1 MYTKSVQNKK
11 IIITLLLTLLIIVS
25 LVCVSFVMTLRKVTH
40 RETERYLTEISESV
54 STTINEKC
62 KSIFKILYSIG
73 DTYFQFS
80 DNNKNVTEYLS
91 KKSKLLKFDWLG
103 VADSSGNFIG
113 TDESTGNVRGQY
125 FYRKALQGEETITP
139 IKSQSGI
146 YGILYSVPLYK
157 DDKITGA
164 ITAWNTLDTM
174 RTLLSV
180 ESFGGEGFSQI
191 IDKNGNFIVSSDNK
205 NAPKNVV
212 NFFDTIKKH
221 GSYTGKDT
229 LREMKT
235 NLKENKKGSM
245 YFTLDDGIYK
255 AMHYVPLEEE
265 NLYLLSIVPVKV
277 ANAQFD
283 LLLKKAVFINILI
296 IILFLL
302 LIILI
307 IFINRKNREQL
318 IKIAYVDPVT
328 KGYSKARFD
337 MEAKAIIESTSAGTY
352 SLVSINI
359 NKFKLIN
366 DSFGSNAGDKTL
378 KYIHDVIANYLER
391 EELLCRVSNDQ
402 FNILIKTISQKE
414 ILKYI
419 ENITNDINS
428 FNKDKECKYFIA
440 LSIGVYK
447 IDDPNIP
454 LVSIQDRANVAR
466 KNIKGNTVTHP
477 LYTCVFYSDLE
488 RLRMLKEKEM
498 ENRMEEAL
506 DNNEF
511 VVYLQPKVNL
521 KNNNIVG
528 AEALVR
534 WQDPDRGLI
543 PPNDFIPFFEKNGFI
558 IKLDHYVFEKSC
570 AMIRKWIDNGETPI
584 PISVNF
590 SRAHLN
596 NKDFLEKYKTIR
608 DKYDVPAKLLE
619 IELTETLIFDNLQ
632 MLLNVIDQ
640 IHEEGFQCSL
650 DDFGSGYSSL
660 NMLKEIK
667 VDTLKL
673 DRAFFS
679 SPNADNVSE
688 NYVIES
694 VVELA
699 KKLNMNS
706 VSEGVETILQME
718 YLKKIN
724 CDMIQ
729 GYVFSKPIPQEI
741 FEKMTFGKTLDEVNT
756 NDAVK

>member
-1 MYTKSVQNKK
+1 MYTKSAQNKK
-11 IIITLLLTLLIIVS
+11 IIITLLLTLIIIVS
-25 LVCVSFVMTLRKVTH
+25 LVCITFVMTLHKVTH
-40 RETERYLTEISESV
+40 SETERYLTEISESV
-54 STTINEKC
+54 STTINVKC

-91 KKSKLLKFDWLG
+91 KKSKLLEFDWLG
-103 VADSSGNFIG
+103 IVNSNGSFIG
-113 TDESTGNVRGQY
+113 TDESTGNVKGQY

-157 DDKITGA
+157 NDKIVGA
-164 ITAWNTLDTM
+164 VTAWNTLDTM

-221 GSYTGKDT
+221 GSYTGKNT
-229 LREMKT
+229 LGEMKA

-283 LLLKKAVFINILI
+283 LLLKKVVFINILI

-302 LIILI
+302 LIISI

-337 MEAKAIIESTSAGTY
+337 MEAKEIIQSSSSGTY

-359 NKFKLIN
+359 QKFKLIN
-366 DSFGSNAGDKTL
+366 DSFGSDAGDKTL

-391 EELLCRVSNDQ
+391 KELLCRVSNDQ

-454 LVSIQDRANVAR
+454 LVSIQDRSNVAR
-466 KNIKGNTVTHP
+466 KNIKGNAVNHP

-511 VVYLQPKVNL
+511 VVYLQPKVDL

-528 AEALVR
+528 AEGLVR
-534 WQDPDRGLI
+534 WQDPDKGLI

-596 NKDFLEKYKTIR
+596 NKDFLKKYKTIR

-619 IELTETLIFDNLQ
+619 IELTETLVFDNLQ

-679 SPNADNVSE
+679 APNADNISE
-688 NYVIES
+688 NHVIES

-706 VSEGVETILQME
+706 ISEGVETILQME

-741 FEKMTFGKTLDEVNT
+741 FEKMAFGKTLDEVNT
-756 NDAVK
+756 SDAIK

>member
-1 MYTKSVQNKK
+1 MYTKNTKNKK

-25 LVCVSFVMTLRKVTH
+25 LVCVTFVMTLNKVTH
-40 RETERYLTEISESV
+40 SETERYLTEISESI
-54 STTINEKC
+54 STTINVRC
-62 KSIFKILYSIG
+62 KSIFKTLYSIG

-80 DNNKNVTEYLS
+80 DNTKKTNEYLS
-91 KKSKLLKFDWLG
+91 QKSKLLGFDWLG
-103 VADSSGNFIG
+103 IIDSSGNFINS
-113 TDESTGNVRGQY
+113 DESISNVKGQY

-139 IKSQSGI
+139 IKSQTGI
-146 YGILYSVPLYK
+146 HGILYSVPLYE
-157 DDKITGA
+157 DDKVVGA
-164 ITAWNTLDTM
+164 VTAWNTLDNM
-174 RTLLSV
+174 RTLLSL

-205 NAPKNVV
+205 NAPKDVV

-221 GSYTGKDT
+221 GSYTGENT
-229 LREMKT
+229 LGEMKA

-277 ANAQFD
+277 ASAQFD
-283 LLLKKAVFINILI
+283 LLLKKAVFINLLI
-296 IILFLL
+296 IISFLV
-302 LIILI
+302 LIISI
-307 IFINRKNREQL
+307 IFINHKNREQL
-318 IKIAYVDPVT
+318 IKVAYIDPVT

-337 MEAKAIIESTSAGTY
+337 MEAKAIIQSASAETY

-359 NKFKLIN
+359 QKFKLIN
-366 DSFGSNAGDKTL
+366 DSFGSEAGDKTL
-378 KYIHDVIANYLER
+378 KYIHDVIANYLNPN
-391 EELLCRVSNDQ
+391 ELLCRVSNDH
-402 FNILIKTISQKE
+402 FNILIKTIPQEE
-414 ILKYI
+414 ILQYL
-419 ENITNDINS
+419 ENITTDINS
-428 FNKDKECKYFIA
+428 FNKNKECKYFIA
-440 LSIGVYK
+440 FSIGIYK

-466 KNIKGNTVTHP
+466 KNIKGNATNHP

-534 WQDPDRGLI
+534 WQDPEKGLI

-596 NKDFLEKYKTIR
+596 NKDFLKKYKLIR
-608 DKYDVPAKLLE
+608 NKYDVPAKLLE
-619 IELTETLIFDNLQ
+619 IELTETLVFDNLQ

-679 SPNADNVSE
+679 SPNADNLSE

-706 VSEGVETILQME
+706 ISEGVETILQME

-741 FEKMTFGKTLDEVNT
+741 FEKMAFGKTIEEVNT
-756 NDAVK
+756 NDATK

>member
-1 MYTKSVQNKK
+1 
-11 IIITLLLTLLIIVS
+11 
-25 LVCVSFVMTLRKVTH
+25 MTLRKVT
-40 RETERYLTEISESV
+40 RNETERYLTEISESV
-54 STTINEKC
+54 STTINVKC
-62 KSIFKILYSIG
+62 KSIFKTLYSIG
-73 DTYFQFS
+73 DTYFQVS
-80 DNNKNVTEYLS
+80 DNNKKVTEYLS
-91 KKSKLLKFDWLG
+91 KKLKLFEFDWLG
-103 VADSSGNFIG
+103 IVDSNGNFISA
-113 TDESTGNVRGQY
+113 DESTGNIKGQY
-125 FYRKALQGEETITP
+125 FYRKALQGEKTITP

-146 YGILYSVPLYK
+146 HGILYSVPLYK
-157 DDKITGA
+157 DNKIVGA
-164 ITAWNTLDTM
+164 VAAWNTLDTM
-174 RTLLSV
+174 RSLLSV

-191 IDKNGNFIVSSDNK
+191 IDQNGNFIVSSNNK

-221 GSYTGKDT
+221 ANYTDKDA
-229 LREMKT
+229 LEEMKV
-235 NLKENKKGSM
+235 NLKENKKGSLH
-245 YFTLDDGIYK
+245 FALNDGIYK

-277 ANAQFD
+277 ASAQFS

-302 LIILI
+302 LIISI
-307 IFINRKNREQL
+307 IFISRKTREQL
-318 IKIAYVDPVT
+318 IKVAYIDPVT
-328 KGYSKARFD
+328 KGYSKTRFD
-337 MEAKAIIESTSAGTY
+337 MEAKEIIQSASSETY

-359 NKFKLIN
+359 QKFKLIN
-366 DSFGSNAGDKTL
+366 DSFGSEAGDKTL
-378 KYIHDVIANYLER
+378 KYIHDVITSYLNPN
-391 EELLCRVSNDQ
+391 ELLCRVSNDH
-402 FNILIKTISQKE
+402 FNVLIKTIPHKE
-414 ILKYI
+414 ILQYL
-419 ENITNDINS
+419 ENITTDINS
-428 FNKDKECKYFIA
+428 FNKNKECKYFIA

-454 LVSIQDRANVAR
+454 LVSVQDRANVAR
-466 KNIKGNTVTHP
+466 KNIRGNAVNHP

-534 WQDPDRGLI
+534 WQDPDKGLI

-570 AMIRKWIDNGETPI
+570 AMIRKWIDNGETPV

-596 NKDFLEKYKTIR
+596 NTDFLKKYKLIR
-608 DKYDVPAKLLE
+608 NKYDVPAELLE
-619 IELTETLIFDNLQ
+619 IELTETLVFDNLQ

-679 SPNADNVSE
+679 SPNADNLSE

-706 VSEGVETILQME
+706 ISEGVETILQME

-741 FEKMTFGKTLDEVNT
+741 FEKMTFGKTLKEVNT
-756 NDAVK
+756 NAATK

>member
-1 MYTKSVQNKK
+1 MYTKNTKNTK
-11 IIITLLLTLLIIVS
+11 IIIILLLTLLIIVS
-25 LVCVSFVMTLRKVTH
+25 LVCTTFIITLRKVTSN
-40 RETERYLTEISESV
+40 ETERYLTEISESV
-54 STTINEKC
+54 STTINVKC
-62 KSIFKILYSIG
+62 RSIFKTLYSMG
-73 DTYFQFS
+73 ETYLQF
-80 DNNKNVTEYLS
+80 NNNDKKATEYLS
-91 KKSKLLKFDWLG
+91 KKLKLFEFDWLSI
-103 VADSSGNFIG
+103 VDSNGNFIG
-113 TDESTGNVRGQY
+113 TNEDTGNVKGQY
-125 FYRKALQGEETITP
+125 FYRKTLQGEETITP
-139 IKSQSGI
+139 IKSKSGI

-157 DDKITGA
+157 DNKIVGA
-164 ITAWNTLDTM
+164 VAAWNTLDTM
-174 RTLLSV
+174 RSLLSV

-191 IDKNGNFIVSSDNK
+191 IDQNGNFIVSSNNK

-212 NFFDTIKKH
+212 NFFDTIKNH
-221 GSYTGKDT
+221 ANYTDKNA
-229 LREMKT
+229 LEEMKV
-235 NLKENKKGSM
+235 NLKENKKGSLH
-245 YFTLDDGIYK
+245 FALNDGIYK

-277 ANAQFD
+277 ASAQFS

-302 LIILI
+302 LIISI
-307 IFINRKNREQL
+307 IFISRRTREQL
-318 IKIAYVDPVT
+318 IKVAYIDPVT

-337 MEAKAIIESTSAGTY
+337 MEAKEIIQSASSQTY

-359 NKFKLIN
+359 QKFKLIN
-366 DSFGSNAGDKTL
+366 DSFGSEAGDKTL
-378 KYIHDVIANYLER
+378 KYIHDVITSYLNPN
-391 EELLCRVSNDQ
+391 ELLCRVSNDH
-402 FNILIKTISQKE
+402 FNILIKTIPQKE
-414 ILKYI
+414 ILQYL
-419 ENITNDINS
+419 ENITTDINS
-428 FNKDKECKYFIA
+428 FNKNKECKYFIA
-440 LSIGVYK
+440 FSIGIYK

-466 KNIKGNTVTHP
+466 KNIKGNAINHP

-534 WQDPDRGLI
+534 WQDPDKGLI

-570 AMIRKWIDNGETPI
+570 AIIRKWIDNGETPI

-596 NKDFLEKYKTIR
+596 NKDFLQKYKLIR
-608 DKYDVPAKLLE
+608 SKYDVPAKLLE
-619 IELTETLIFDNLQ
+619 IELTETLVFDNLQ
-632 MLLNVIDQ
+632 MLLKVIDQ

-673 DRAFFS
+673 DKAFFS
-679 SPNADNVSE
+679 SPNADNLSE

-706 VSEGVETILQME
+706 ISEGVETILQME

-741 FEKMTFGKTLDEVNT
+741 FEKMAFGKTLEDVNT
-756 NDAVK
+756 NDSIK

>member
-1 MYTKSVQNKK
+1 MYTKNIQNKK
-11 IIITLLLTLLIIVS
+11 IIVTLLLTLLIIVS
-25 LVCVSFVMTLRKVTH
+25 LVCVTFIITLHKVTYN
-40 RETERYLTEISESV
+40 ETERYLTEISNSV
-54 STTINEKC
+54 STIVNVRC
-62 KSIFKILYSIG
+62 KSIFKTLYSMG
-73 DTYFQFS
+73 ETYLQF
-80 DNNKNVTEYLS
+80 DNNDKKVTEYLS
-91 KKSKLLKFDWLG
+91 KKSKLFEFDWLG
-103 VADSSGNFIG
+103 FVDSNGNFIR
-113 TDESTGNVRGQY
+113 TDDNTGNVKGQY

-146 YGILYSVPLYK
+146 YGILYSVPLYE
-157 DDKITGA
+157 DDKIVGA
-164 ITAWNTLDTM
+164 VAAWNTLDTM
-174 RTLLSV
+174 RSLLSV

-212 NFFDTIKKH
+212 NFFDTVKKH
-221 GSYTGKDT
+221 GSYTGKNT
-229 LREMKT
+229 LEEMMV
-235 NLKENKKGSM
+235 NLKEKRKGSL

-277 ANAQFD
+277 ASAQFD

-296 IILFLL
+296 IALFLL
-302 LIILI
+302 LIISI
-307 IFINRKNREQL
+307 IFINRKNRKQL
-318 IKIAYVDPVT
+318 IKVAYVDPVT

-337 MEAKAIIESTSAGTY
+337 MEAKEIIQSASAETY
-352 SLVSINI
+352 SLISINI
-359 NKFKLIN
+359 QKFKLIN
-366 DSFGSNAGDKTL
+366 DSFGSQAGDKTL
-378 KYIHDVIANYLER
+378 KYIHDVIANYLKSK
-391 EELLCRVSNDQ
+391 ELLCRVSNDQ
-402 FNILIKTISQKE
+402 FNVLIKSISHEE

-428 FNKDKECKYFIA
+428 FNKNKECKYFIA
-440 LSIGVYK
+440 LSIGIYK

-466 KNIKGNTVTHP
+466 KNINGSTTTHL

-498 ENRMEEAL
+498 ENRMEKAL

-534 WQDPDRGLI
+534 WQDPDKGLI
-543 PPNDFIPFFEKNGFI
+543 QPNDFIPFFEKNGFI

-596 NKDFLEKYKTIR
+596 NKDFLKKYKIIR

-619 IELTETLIFDNLQ
+619 IELTETLVFDNLQ

-679 SPNADNVSE
+679 SPNADNLSE

-706 VSEGVETILQME
+706 ISEGVETILQME

-741 FEKMTFGKTLDEVNT
+741 FEKMAFGKTLEDVNT
-756 NDAVK
+756 NDSIK

>member
-1 MYTKSVQNKK
+1 MYTKSAQNKK
-11 IIITLLLTLLIIVS
+11 IIITLLLTLIIIVS
-25 LVCVSFVMTLRKVTH
+25 LVCITFVMTLHKVTH
-40 RETERYLTEISESV
+40 SETERYLTEISESV
-54 STTINEKC
+54 STTINVKC

-91 KKSKLLKFDWLG
+91 KKSKLLEFDWLG
-103 VADSSGNFIG
+103 IVNSNGSFIG
-113 TDESTGNVRGQY
+113 TDESTGNVKGQY

-157 DDKITGA
+157 NDKIVGA
-164 ITAWNTLDTM
+164 VTAWNTLDTM

-221 GSYTGKDT
+221 GSYTGKNT
-229 LREMKT
+229 LGEMKA

-283 LLLKKAVFINILI
+283 LLLKKVVFINILI

-302 LIILI
+302 LIISI

-337 MEAKAIIESTSAGTY
+337 MEAKEIIQSSSSGTY

-359 NKFKLIN
+359 QKFKLIN
-366 DSFGSNAGDKTL
+366 DSFGSDAGDKTL

-391 EELLCRVSNDQ
+391 KELLCRVSNDQ

-454 LVSIQDRANVAR
+454 LVSIQDRSNVAR
-466 KNIKGNTVTHP
+466 KNIKGNAVNHP

-511 VVYLQPKVNL
+511 VVYLQPKVDL

-534 WQDPDRGLI
+534 WQDPDKGLI

-596 NKDFLEKYKTIR
+596 NKDFLKKYKTIR

-619 IELTETLIFDNLQ
+619 IELTETLVFDNLQ

-673 DRAFFS
+673 DQAFFS
-679 SPNADNVSE
+679 APNADNISE
-688 NYVIES
+688 NHVIES

-706 VSEGVETILQME
+706 ISEGVETILQME

-741 FEKMTFGKTLDEVNT
+741 FEKMAFGKTLDEVNT
-756 NDAVK
+756 SDAIK

>member
-1 MYTKSVQNKK
+1 
-11 IIITLLLTLLIIVS
+11 
-25 LVCVSFVMTLRKVTH
+25 MTLRKVTH

>member
-91 KKSKLLKFDWLG
+91 KKSELLKFDWLG

-113 TDESTGNVRGQY
+113 TDESTGNVKEQY

-146 YGILYSVPLYK
+146 YGILYSVPLYE

-174 RTLLSV
+174 RMLLSV

-366 DSFGSNAGDKTL
+366 DSFGSDAGDKTL

-511 VVYLQPKVNL
+511 VVYL
-521 KNNNIVG
+521 
-528 AEALVR
+528 
-534 WQDPDRGLI
+534 
-543 PPNDFIPFFEKNGFI
+543 
-558 IKLDHYVFEKSC
+558 
-570 AMIRKWIDNGETPI
+570 
-584 PISVNF
+584 
-590 SRAHLN
+590 
-596 NKDFLEKYKTIR
+596 
-608 DKYDVPAKLLE
+608 
-619 IELTETLIFDNLQ
+619 
-632 MLLNVIDQ
+632 
-640 IHEEGFQCSL
+640 
-650 DDFGSGYSSL
+650 
-660 NMLKEIK
+660 
-667 VDTLKL
+667 
-673 DRAFFS
+673 
-679 SPNADNVSE
+679 
-688 NYVIES
+688 
-694 VVELA
+694 
-699 KKLNMNS
+699 
-706 VSEGVETILQME
+706 
-718 YLKKIN
+718 
-724 CDMIQ
+724 
-729 GYVFSKPIPQEI
+729 
-741 FEKMTFGKTLDEVNT
+741 
-756 NDAVK
+756 

>member
-1 MYTKSVQNKK
+1 
-11 IIITLLLTLLIIVS
+11 
-25 LVCVSFVMTLRKVTH
+25 
-40 RETERYLTEISESV
+40 
-54 STTINEKC
+54 
-62 KSIFKILYSIG
+62 
-73 DTYFQFS
+73 
-80 DNNKNVTEYLS
+80 
-91 KKSKLLKFDWLG
+91 
-103 VADSSGNFIG
+103 
-113 TDESTGNVRGQY
+113 
-125 FYRKALQGEETITP
+125 
-139 IKSQSGI
+139 
-146 YGILYSVPLYK
+146 
-157 DDKITGA
+157 
-164 ITAWNTLDTM
+164 
-174 RTLLSV
+174 
-180 ESFGGEGFSQI
+180 
-191 IDKNGNFIVSSDNK
+191 
-205 NAPKNVV
+205 
-212 NFFDTIKKH
+212 
-221 GSYTGKDT
+221 
-229 LREMKT
+229 
-235 NLKENKKGSM
+235 M

-366 DSFGSNAGDKTL
+366 DSFGSDAGDKTL

-511 VVYLQPKVNL
+511 VVYLQPKVDL

>member
-302 LIILI
+302 LIMLI

-366 DSFGSNAGDKTL
+366 DSFGSDAGDKTL